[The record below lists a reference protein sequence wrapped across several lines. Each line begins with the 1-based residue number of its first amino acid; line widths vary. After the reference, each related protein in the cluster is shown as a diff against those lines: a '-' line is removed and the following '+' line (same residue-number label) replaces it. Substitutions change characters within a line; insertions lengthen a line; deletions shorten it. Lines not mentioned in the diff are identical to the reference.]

1 MGIEVAERSEFAR
14 STPAN
19 STTCHFYAG
28 LNHPR
33 PLAPYLCV
41 MAERSNEERSWGET
55 HQRTLKDL
63 VNAQIE
69 RLKNTTDL
77 AEIVEIEKITK
88 AYGTVAR
95 TVKAVEAMVPEPKAK
110 PVASA
115 AADDDEAPMHD
126 GIPDD
131 PEELHAA
138 LAERFAHV
146 ADLIER
152 KRREILDGG
161 GEAGSP
167 ACVQRDADQ
176 RAGAPTGPAG

>member
-1 MGIEVAERSEFAR
+1 M
-14 STPAN
+14 
-19 STTCHFYAG
+19 
-28 LNHPR
+28 
-33 PLAPYLCV
+33 
-41 MAERSNEERSWGET
+41 
-55 HQRTLKDL
+55 HQRTLKGL
-63 VNAQIE
+63 VDAQIE

-77 AEIVEIEKITK
+77 AVIAEVEKITK
-88 AYGTVAR
+88 AYMTVAR
-95 TVKAVEAMVPEPKAK
+95 TVKSVDTMVPEPKAK

-152 KRREILDGG
+152 KRREALDGG

-167 ACVQRDADQ
+167 ACAQRDADQ
-176 RAGAPTGPAG
+176 RLGASTGPGS